1 MTGPTYPG
9 IEEVLPQAGRMVLL
23 TRIVGHTEERT
34 TCAVEVSTASP
45 FYDGQGGV
53 PAWVALEY
61 MAQCVAAHGGLR
73 RPGGRASGGVVVT
86 GMPGLCPRGSDW
98 PPVRTGL
105 RAGRSGVRVMREWDA
120 YEGLDTRLGAPV
132 LEFSVPS
139 HYTRKKVRSMGRV
152 ALLATRATELALAD
166 AGLAGSSILPDGST
180 GIAYGSA

>member
-61 MAQCVAAHGGLR
+61 MA
-73 RPGGRASGGVVVT
+73 
-86 GMPGLCPRGSDW
+86 
-98 PPVRTGL
+98 
-105 RAGRSGVRVMREWDA
+105 
-120 YEGLDTRLGAPV
+120 
-132 LEFSVPS
+132 
-139 HYTRKKVRSMGRV
+139 
-152 ALLATRATELALAD
+152 
-166 AGLAGSSILPDGST
+166 
-180 GIAYGSA
+180 

>member
-34 TCAVEVSTASP
+34 TCAVEFSTASP

-73 RPGGRASGGVVVT
+73 ARRGRSRDDRLLARLAIHRAPHAGMPAGPGARGRGRASLG
-86 GMPGLCPRGSDW
+86 
-98 PPVRTGL
+98 
-105 RAGRSGVRVMREWDA
+105 RAGLLFVR
-120 YEGLDTRLGAPV
+120 LHGA
-132 LEFSVPS
+132 
-139 HYTRKKVRSMGRV
+139 
-152 ALLATRATELALAD
+152 
-166 AGLAGSSILPDGST
+166 
-180 GIAYGSA
+180 